1 MSPARIWLRDS
12 PQARIPTRLPYG
24 ARPVSPCSAG
34 RNDWP
39 LVTTPAA
46 MRASRCGVVAGH
58 LRAQALAGECPSR
71 WFPHGLLAVDA
82 HGRTLPHAGSAQS
95 APRSLRGRCRQ
106 RLVDSRIELA
116 GELRLPLHQDPQRC
130 RSTDT
135 TENPPDASAYGISY
149 PPSPRRARKC
159 GERTGCGT
167 LRAAM
172 PQIGTEFDLC

>member
-1 MSPARIWLRDS
+1 M
-12 PQARIPTRLPYG
+12 
-24 ARPVSPCSAG
+24 
-34 RNDWP
+34 
-39 LVTTPAA
+39 
-46 MRASRCGVVAGH
+46 
-58 LRAQALAGECPSR
+58 
-71 WFPHGLLAVDA
+71 DA

-95 APRSLRGRCRQ
+95 APCSLRGRCRQ
-106 RLVDSRIELA
+106 CLVDSRIELA